1 MFKKRNDY
9 TRQKSTKVVTNFQKI
24 YSILIE
30 VFRIILGLV
39 FVFSGF
45 VKAIDPSGNTYKIQ
59 DYLTAFGGSFANLT
73 SLAFIAAIA
82 LSTFELLIGLCFL
95 FKVKLKTTS
104 IFALLFMLVMLPL
117 TLYIAIKNPVTDCGC
132 FGDALKLSN
141 WETFFKNVVLI
152 ILVISLL
159 LNIKKLHNIFLP
171 KMEWFLIL
179 FFVLAGVGISMYSNL
194 HLPMIDFLP
203 YKVGVNIPEAMK
215 VPEGKPTDKF
225 DTKFIYEKY
234 GVQQE
239 FTLNNY
245 PKNDSTWKFVDQ
257 KTVLI
262 SKGFEPPIHNFI
274 IEDEQGNDVTYDV
287 ISYEGISNLVVM
299 FDLTK
304 ASKEG
309 IEKAQTLYNQTKS
322 NGEQFYALTG
332 ASDDEISKFVQQT
345 KVTFPLYKVDGTTLK
360 TIIRANPGFVKI
372 KNGTITGKWNW
383 RDF

>member
-9 TRQKSTKVVTNFQKI
+9 TRQKSTKAITKFQTI
-24 YSILIE
+24 YSILVE
-30 VFRIILGLV
+30 VFRIILGIV

-45 VKAIDPSGNTYKIQ
+45 VKAIDPSGNAYKIQ
-59 DYLTAFGGSFANLT
+59 DYLTAFGGNFANLS
-73 SLAFIAAIA
+73 SLAYIAAIA
-82 LSTFELLIGLCFL
+82 LSTLELLIGLCFL

-104 IFALLFMLVMLPL
+104 IIALLFMLVMLPL

-132 FGDALKLSN
+132 FGDALKISN

-152 ILVISLL
+152 ILVVFLL
-159 LNIKKLHNIFLP
+159 ANLKKLHNLFLP

-179 FFVLAGVGISMYSNL
+179 FFASVGVGISMYSNL

-203 YKVGVNIPEAMK
+203 YKVGINIPEAMK
-215 VPEGKPTDKF
+215 VPDGKPTDKF
-225 DTKFIYEKY
+225 DTKLIYEKN

-239 FTLNNY
+239 FTVQNY

-274 IEDEQGNDVTYDV
+274 IEDAQANDVTYDV
-287 ISYEGISNLVVM
+287 ISFEGITNLVVM
-299 FDLTK
+299 YDLGK
-304 ASKEG
+304 VSDSG
-309 IEKAQTLYNQTKS
+309 VDKAQALYDKTKS
-322 NGEQFYALTG
+322 NGERFYALTG
-332 ASDDEISKFVQQT
+332 ASDEEIMKFTQQT

>member
-9 TRQKSTKVVTNFQKI
+9 TRQKSTKAITKFQTI
-24 YSILIE
+24 YSILVE
-30 VFRIILGLV
+30 VFRIILGIV

-45 VKAIDPSGNTYKIQ
+45 VKAIDPSGNAYKIQ
-59 DYLTAFGGSFANLT
+59 DYLTAFGGNFANIT
-73 SLAFIAAIA
+73 SLAYVAAIA
-82 LSTFELLIGLCFL
+82 LSTLELLIGLCFL
-95 FKVKLKTTS
+95 LKVKLKNTS
-104 IFALLFMLVMLPL
+104 IIALLFMLVMLPL

-132 FGDALKLSN
+132 FGDALKISN

-152 ILVISLL
+152 ILVIFLL
-159 LNIKKLHNIFLP
+159 TNLKKLHNLFLP

-179 FFVLAGVGISMYSNL
+179 FFVSASVGISLYSNL

-215 VPEGKPTDKF
+215 VPDGMPTDKF
-225 DTKFIYEKY
+225 DTKLIYEKN

-239 FTLNNY
+239 FTVQNY

-274 IEDEQGNDVTYDV
+274 IEDAQANDVTYDV
-287 ISYEGISNLVVM
+287 ISFEGITNLVVM
-299 FDLTK
+299 YDLGK
-304 ASKEG
+304 VSDSG
-309 IEKAQTLYNQTKS
+309 VDKAQALYDKTKS
-322 NGEQFYALTG
+322 NGERFYALTG
-332 ASDDEISKFVQQT
+332 ASDEEIMKFTQQT